1 MKRALISVAL
11 LFMGCSSTELVDN
24 WKNPDIVIFDANK
37 VLIVGMTS
45 NSKAQEEFETKM
57 KSQFT
62 KRGVEAMRSMDLF
75 DVGFTDSERSEEE
88 LDEVEQS
95 LLDKD
100 FDAILFTKILGSE
113 NKETFRKEM
122 TDLDSYYG
130 KFKDDYI
137 SHQDIYYDENYY
149 DEYKVY
155 HAETSLYCICVGKE
169 RQLIW
174 RGIIDITDPSN
185 IKNAVDDY
193 IKLVVFAYGRTGFDF
208 PQRNRQKGVYKHLIA
223 IHLNY
228 D

>member
-1 MKRALISVAL
+1 MNKAYILLIFVL
-11 LFMGCSSTELVDN
+11 LGCSSSELIDN

-45 NSKAQEEFETKM
+45 NVKAQEEFETKM
-57 KSQFT
+57 KRHFT
-62 KRGVEAMRSMDLF
+62 KRGVEAMRSIDLF

-88 LDEVEQS
+88 LDDVEQS

-100 FDAILFTKILGSE
+100 FDAILFTKILGAE

-122 TDLDSYYG
+122 SDLDKFNS

-137 SHQDIYYDENYY
+137 SHQDIYYDEDYY
-149 DEYKVY
+149 DAYKVY

-185 IKNAVDDY
+185 VKKAVDDY
-193 IKLVVFAYGRTGFDF
+193 VKLVTFAMEEQD
-208 PQRNRQKGVYKHLIA
+208 LIFHKETDDKESTSA
-223 IHLNY
+223 R
-228 D
+228 

>member
-1 MKRALISVAL
+1 MKRALIAVAL
-11 LFMGCSSTELVDN
+11 LFMGCSSTELVDS
-24 WKNPDIVIFDANK
+24 WKNPEIVIFDASK
-37 VLIVGMTS
+37 VLVVGMTS
-45 NSKAQEEFETKM
+45 NLKGQEDFETKM
-57 KSQFT
+57 KRQFT
-62 KRGVEAMRSMDLF
+62 KRGVEAMRSIDLF

-113 NKETFRKEM
+113 DKQTFRKSM
-122 TDLDSYYG
+122 ADLDSYYG
-130 KFKDDYI
+130 TFKEDYI

-155 HAETSLYCICVGKE
+155 RAETSLYCICVGKE

-185 IKNAVDDY
+185 IKNTVDDY
-193 IKLVVFAYGRTGFDF
+193 IKLVVFALEEQD
-208 PQRNRQKGVYKHLIA
+208 LIFHKEEDKEA
-223 IHLNY
+223 SSSL
-228 D
+228 

>member
-1 MKRALISVAL
+1 MKRALIAVAL
-11 LFMGCSSTELVDN
+11 LFMGCSSTELVDS
-24 WKNPDIVIFDANK
+24 WKNPEIVIFDASK
-37 VLIVGMTS
+37 VLVVGMTS
-45 NSKAQEEFETKM
+45 NLKGQEDFETKM
-57 KSQFT
+57 KRQFT
-62 KRGVEAMRSMDLF
+62 KRGVEAMRSIDLF

-113 NKETFRKEM
+113 DKQTFRKSM
-122 TDLDSYYG
+122 ADLDSYYG
-130 KFKDDYI
+130 TFKEDYI

-155 HAETSLYCICVGKE
+155 RAETSLYCICVGKE

-185 IKNAVDDY
+185 IKNTVDDY
-193 IKLVVFAYGRTGFDF
+193 IKLVVFALEEQD
-208 PQRNRQKGVYKHLIA
+208 LIF
-223 IHLNY
+223 HKEEDKESSTSL
-228 D
+228 

>member
-1 MKRALISVAL
+1 MKKTLVFVAL
-11 LFMGCSSTELVDN
+11 LFMGCSSSELVEN

-57 KSQFT
+57 KRYFS
-62 KRGVEAMRSMDLF
+62 KSGVEAMRSVDLF

-88 LDEVEQS
+88 LDDVEQS

-100 FDAILFTKILGSE
+100 FDAILFTKILGAE
-113 NKETFRKEM
+113 NKETFRKEIA
-122 TDLDSYYG
+122 DIDSFNA

-155 HAETSLYCICVGKE
+155 HVETSLYCICVGKE

-185 IKNAVDDY
+185 TKKAIDDY
-193 IKLVVFAYGRTGFDF
+193 IKLVVFAMEEQD
-208 PQRNRQKGVYKHLIA
+208 LIF
-223 IHLNY
+223 HKET
-228 D
+228 DKKESTST

>member
-1 MKRALISVAL
+1 MTKSFIFLAL
-11 LFMGCSSTELVDN
+11 LFMGCSTSELVEN

-45 NSKAQEEFETKM
+45 NSKAQKEFETKM
-57 KSQFT
+57 KRHFT
-62 KRGVEAMRSMDLF
+62 NRGVEAMRSLDVF
-75 DVGFTDSERSEEE
+75 DVKFTDAQRSEEE

-113 NKETFRKEM
+113 NKESFRREM
-122 TDLDSYYG
+122 IDINRYHDS
-130 KFKDDYI
+130 FKNDYL

-169 RQLIW
+169 RELIW
-174 RGIIDITDPSN
+174 RGMIDITDPSN
-185 IKNAVDDY
+185 IKSVIDDY
-193 IKLVVFAYGRTGFDF
+193 ITLVVLAMEEQD
-208 PQRNRQKGVYKHLIA
+208 LIF
-223 IHLNY
+223 HKETDEEDSTSL
-228 D
+228 

>member
-1 MKRALISVAL
+1 MNKALILVAL
-11 LFMGCSSTELVDN
+11 LFMGCSSAELVDN

-45 NSKAQEEFETKM
+45 NSKAQKEFETKM
-57 KSQFT
+57 KKRFSN
-62 KRGVEAMRSMDLF
+62 RGVEAMRSLDVF
-75 DVGFTDSERSEEE
+75 DVEFTDSERSEEE

-113 NKETFRKEM
+113 NKENFRKEM
-122 TDLDSYYG
+122 IDINRYHD
-130 KFKDDYI
+130 KFKDDYL

-169 RQLIW
+169 RELIW

-185 IKNAVDDY
+185 IKSVIDDY
-193 IKLVVFAYGRTGFDF
+193 IELVVLALEEQD
-208 PQRNRQKGVYKHLIA
+208 LIF
-223 IHLNY
+223 HKETDEEDSTKL
-228 D
+228 